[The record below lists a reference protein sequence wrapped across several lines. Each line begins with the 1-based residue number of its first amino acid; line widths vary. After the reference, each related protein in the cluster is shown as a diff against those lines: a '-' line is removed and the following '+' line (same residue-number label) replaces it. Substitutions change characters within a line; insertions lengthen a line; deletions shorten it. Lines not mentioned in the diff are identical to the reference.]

1 MTKRHV
7 EIAIYALFIVAIML
21 APLVLDYFW
30 VNRLA
35 KYLVFGMLGVAVS
48 PCRGAMPASSISA
61 RACSSAAAPTC
72 SPCR

>member
-21 APLVLDYFW
+21 APLVLESFW

-35 KYLVFGMLGVAVS
+35 K
-48 PCRGAMPASSISA
+48 
-61 RACSSAAAPTC
+61 
-72 SPCR
+72 